1 MPAKNLL
8 FLRMNIHF
16 TKIFLPFL
24 LLLVIAGSA
33 KADSKR
39 AFKLLEKGEY
49 GKLTELLDKSISK
62 DSINAGAKY
71 VYSLLYL
78 TPKYE
83 RYNIDTAYRYI
94 LAAET
99 DINRHEEKELQ
110 RLDKL
115 NINDSSIQIQ
125 KSEVE
130 IHAFRRAKS
139 QHTIISYNYFLDHFP
154 GALQTEQAITL
165 RDGIAYEQAVEANTY
180 QAFLNFLETYPEAK
194 EISQAREHYEK
205 LLYYTKTKNKKL
217 ATYRQFLKNYP
228 KTPYRDDA
236 ERNIF
241 EISCADNE
249 INSYLKFIHDY
260 PDSHINNRAWNFI
273 YHKLKAEGLTLDFSK
288 QSIDKSKAD
297 SLNLIA
303 ENDSGYLLAI
313 YEMGKYGFINDN
325 GTKLIDFAYTD
336 VNENYLCGNI
346 SEDYLEVWNNT
357 NHLLVS
363 RLGTLIY
370 NKSFESQKD
379 IGCGLIQ
386 LERDGRFGVLHKSG
400 ALLTEYDY
408 EDVKQIGNAFIA
420 YKFKGRWGL
429 ISFTGRDIL
438 PPDHDN
444 ITAINQFIV
453 IQNRDLFA
461 VQNVKNLAA
470 AANLIT
476 PELSFDFDDFE
487 SVNDS
492 TMLLFN
498 GDKETVID
506 QNLKQKIP
514 IDNQQFFQ
522 FHDGWFVKKNG
533 KYRLYDH
540 ELKPFSEQYFDRVE
554 SRRTRTAICLGNKWA
569 IFDEGRLF
577 PNTFP
582 YDSIRFLS
590 DRIGILTKGKKTQ
603 AMFGYDTLIDISNSV
618 SIRLLKDQS
627 IEVSENGR
635 GQYLLTKTNNGSYK
649 VYNINGK
656 LILKG
661 KYSSITALGK
671 EYIRIKKS
679 GKNGLINENGEVALK
694 TRYKAI
700 SNYDNGYVSTF
711 LNGKFGISNFEKNV
725 FLSAKYTKTLKPY
738 GSSYFIGSR
747 NNKLAFIDFDNKDV
761 SGFVFEKVK
770 YWNDTSAL
778 VQSDEK
784 WFIYGIKSKTRLY
797 DDILE
802 FKYLRNDENE
812 IILLITGE
820 NGNGV
825 LSNRFGEVIGPTFN
839 DVINIG
845 SKQKPVYF
853 AEKFIREAMFYVVIY
868 YDSKGNILR
877 KQVFNK
883 KEYDSI
889 YCG

>member
-1 MPAKNLL
+1 MKIN
-8 FLRMNIHF
+8 F
-16 TKIFLPFL
+16 TNIFLSSL

-33 KADSKR
+33 RADSKR

-49 GKLTELLDKSISK
+49 VKLTELLDKSISK

-71 VYSLLYL
+71 VYSLLFL

-83 RYNIDTAYRYI
+83 RYNIDTAYWYI

-99 DINRHEEKELQ
+99 DMNKHDEKDQQ

-115 NINDSSIQIQ
+115 NINDSTIQIQ

-139 QHTIISYNYFLDHFP
+139 QHTIISYDYFLKNFA
-154 GALQTEQAITL
+154 GALQTGQAITL
-165 RDGIAYEQAVEANTY
+165 RNGIAYKQAVDANTY
-180 QAFLNFLETYPEAK
+180 QAFLNFLNTYPDAE
-194 EISQAREHYEK
+194 ETLQAREHYEK
-205 LLYYTKTKNKKL
+205 LLYYTITKNKKL
-217 ATYRQFLKNYP
+217 AGYRQFLKDYP

-241 EISCADNE
+241 EISCADND
-249 INSYLKFIHDY
+249 INSYLKYIHDY
-260 PDSHINNRAWNFI
+260 PDSRINHRAWGFV

-288 QSIDKSKAD
+288 QSINKSKAD
-297 SLNLIA
+297 SLNRMT
-303 ENDSGYLLAI
+303 ENDRGYLLAI
-313 YEMGKYGFINDN
+313 YEMGKYGFINEN
-325 GTKLIDFAYTD
+325 GTKLVDFTYTD
-336 VNENYLCGNI
+336 VNEHYLCGNI
-346 SEDYLEVWNNT
+346 TDDYLEVWNNT
-357 NHLLVS
+357 DHMLVS
-363 RLGTLIY
+363 RLGALIY
-370 NKSFESQKD
+370 NKPFESQKD
-379 IGCGLIQ
+379 IGCGLIR
-386 LERDGRFGVLHKSG
+386 LESNGRFAVLHKSG
-400 ALLTEYDY
+400 ALLSEYDY

-429 ISFTGRDIL
+429 MSFTGRDIL

-444 ITAINQFIV
+444 IIAINRFIL

-461 VQNVKNLAA
+461 VQNVQNLAS
-470 AANLIT
+470 AANLIS
-476 PELSFDFDDFE
+476 PVLSFDYDDYE

-498 GDKETVID
+498 GNKETVIN
-506 QNLKQKIP
+506 QALKQKLALG
-514 IDNQQFFQ
+514 NQQFFQ
-522 FHDGWFVKKNG
+522 FHDGWYVKKNG
-533 KYRLYDH
+533 KYRLYNH
-540 ELKPFSEQYFDRVE
+540 ELNPFSDQSFDRIE
-554 SRRTRTAICLGNKWA
+554 SRRTRTAICLGDKWA
-569 IFDEGRLF
+569 IFDKGRSF
-577 PNTFP
+577 PNIFP

-590 DRIGILTKGKKTQ
+590 DRIGILMKGKKTQ

-649 VYNINGK
+649 VYNVNGK
-656 LILKG
+656 LIIKG

-671 EYIRIKKS
+671 EYISIKKS
-679 GKNGLINENGEVALK
+679 GKNGLVYENGDVALK

-700 SNYDNGYVSTF
+700 SNYENGYVSTF
-711 LNGKFGISNFEKNV
+711 LNGRFGISNFEKNI

-738 GSSYFIGSR
+738 GNSYFIGSK
-747 NNKLAFIDFDNKDV
+747 NNKLAFVDFDNKDI
-761 SGFVFEKVK
+761 SGFVFKEVK

-778 VQSDEK
+778 VRRDEN
-784 WFIYGIKSKTRLY
+784 WFIYDIKSKTTLY

-820 NGNGV
+820 KGNGV
-825 LSNRFGEVIGPTFN
+825 ISNRYGEVIGPTFN
-839 DVINIG
+839 DIINIG

-883 KEYDSI
+883 EEYDSI